1 MSIRRA
7 LPALACVLAVLLA
20 VTGVTSAGLMAP
32 DRAVAARLATERA
45 FGLAP
50 GDLCAPQSD
59 DRGHSG
65 HGGHSELSAQA
76 DPASHGEHPAHD
88 HPCPFC
94 HGLPGAPRLAHDG
107 HGSLLIPQDGWR
119 QSADRHRAAQSR
131 DAHHSPRAPP
141 ALA

>member
-7 LPALACVLAVLLA
+7 LPAFACVLAVFLA

-50 GDLCAPQSD
+50 GDLCAPQRDASGH
-59 DRGHSG
+59 RGHG
-65 HGGHSELSAQA
+65 EHSDLAAPA
-76 DPASHGEHPAHD
+76 DHDSHGEHAAHD

-107 HGSLLIPQDGWR
+107 HSTLLIPHDGWR

-131 DAHHSPRAPP
+131 DADHSPRAPP